1 MTLPPPPLSP
11 GAAVKF
17 VGGSYKGKRGVV
29 EKLTPQ
35 KAYISSPEIA
45 TSPVLVNQTSVL
57 ALADEVAGLKL
68 EEERPRATDRAQEEE
83 AASPAPQTPHE
94 REGPEGRR
102 NPMRAARQSPLSL
115 ERPSSARVA
124 ARAMAGAAVAAR
136 SAEPDSAADRRSVRE
151 RPSLEQPPSP
161 MQLPSAPGAELGLGW
176 GLGLGLGL
184 G

>member
-45 TSPVLVNQTSVL
+45 TSPVLVNQTSVQ
-57 ALADEVAGLKL
+57 ALAEEVAGLKL
-68 EEERPRATDRAQEEE
+68 EGESPSATDRTQEEE

-94 REGPEGRR
+94 REGSDSRR
-102 NPMRAARQSPLSL
+102 NPMRAVRQSPLSPWRGL
-115 ERPSSARVA
+115 PWRQGARSLA
-124 ARAMAGAAVAAR
+124 AQPTGAAWASGRRSSSRRRPCSCPARRAR
-136 SAEPDSAADRRSVRE
+136 SGCTSAACR
-151 RPSLEQPPSP
+151 
-161 MQLPSAPGAELGLGW
+161 
-176 GLGLGLGL
+176 
-184 G
+184 

>member
-11 GAAVKF
+11 GAAVKL
-17 VGGSYKGKRGVV
+17 VGGSYKGKRGIV

-45 TSPVLVNQTSVL
+45 TSPVLVNQTSVQ
-57 ALADEVAGLKL
+57 ALAEEVAGLKL
-68 EEERPRATDRAQEEE
+68 EEERPRATARAQKEE
-83 AASPAPQTPHE
+83 ATSPAPQTPHE
-94 REGPEGRR
+94 REGPESRR

-136 SAEPDSAADRRSVRE
+136 SA
-151 RPSLEQPPSP
+151 
-161 MQLPSAPGAELGLGW
+161 
-176 GLGLGLGL
+176 
-184 G
+184 